1 MKNTVKLI
9 ALDLDDTLL
18 RRDTSISD
26 YTVSVLEAAM
36 QKGIQ
41 VVLASGRNRCGMIDS
56 AERIGLN
63 KRQSYLICNNGSQ
76 TVESDTEK
84 ELAGH
89 YIEPELA
96 LTIFDK
102 VEALEL
108 SCHLYVEDILYAAK
122 ETVFSKSDSHLTK
135 LKPVIPDDF
144 RHILK
149 TVPVYKMLIPAE
161 PQIIAAAE
169 PEFRAVFGKQVTM
182 FISKPYFLE
191 CIPPHTGKGEALLEL
206 AARLSIP
213 RESILAFGDSMNDET
228 MIRLA
233 GYGVAMKNGLP
244 AIQACA
250 DAVTDYTNDEDG
262 VARFLEQYVMP
273 RLV

>member
-1 MKNTVKLI
+1 MKDTVKLI

-18 RRDTSISD
+18 RHDTSISD
-26 YTVSVLEAAM
+26 YTVSVLEAVM
-36 QKGIQ
+36 QKGVQ
-41 VVLASGRNRCGMIDS
+41 VVLASGRNRCGMTPAS
-56 AERIGLN
+56 QRLGLH
-63 KRQSYLICNNGSQ
+63 KKQSYLICNNGSQ
-76 TVESDTEK
+76 IVESDTEK
-84 ELAGH
+84 ELIGH
-89 YIEPELA
+89 CLDANLA
-96 LTIFDK
+96 LEIFDK
-102 VEALEL
+102 IEALNL
-108 SCHLYVEDILYAAK
+108 SCHLYVEGFLYAAK
-122 ETVFSKSDSHLTK
+122 ETFFSKNDSHLTQ
-135 LKPVIPDDF
+135 LKVVVPDDF
-144 RHILK
+144 RYVLQ
-149 TVPVYKMLIPAE
+149 TVPVHKMLIPAD
-161 PQIIAAAE
+161 PDIISAVE
-169 PEFRAVFGKQVTM
+169 PEFRALFGKQVTM